1 MGEHLPC
8 KQGVRGSNP
17 LISTVESIFHHTY
30 LENRIYDQK
39 NILILLIKEHEEIET
54 SKVTKVTE
62 HETNQSRHKKPDAS
76 YASDVD
82 GQAKKSAGWMPWH

>member
-1 MGEHLPC
+1 MQRTL
-8 KQGVRGSNP
+8 KTAYM
-17 LISTVESIFHHTY
+17 I
-30 LENRIYDQK
+30 K

-62 HETNQSRHKKPDAS
+62 ERTKSKHKKEPDAS
-76 YASDVD
+76 YASGVD

>member
-17 LISTVESIFHHTY
+17 LISTVESIFHIRTLKTAY
-30 LENRIYDQK
+30 IIK

-62 HETNQSRHKKPDAS
+62 HETNQSRHKIPDAS